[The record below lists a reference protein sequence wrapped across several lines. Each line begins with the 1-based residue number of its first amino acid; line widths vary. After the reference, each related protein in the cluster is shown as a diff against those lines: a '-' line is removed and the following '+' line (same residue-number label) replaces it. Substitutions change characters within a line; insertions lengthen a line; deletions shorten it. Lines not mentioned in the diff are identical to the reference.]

1 MNVAGSAPRLISGE
15 NDIAQNPFDLRAE
28 RGPSIFDAR
37 HRWTGSGTWQIP
49 FAKGASGLARAIGA
63 GWQLNAIATA
73 SSGTPFT
80 VYDSANVSQQGS
92 APEISGFYGS
102 RPDLLSN
109 PNSGPHSVNAWMS
122 ASSFLQLN
130 PVTQAG
136 QFGNEGRNVLR
147 GPGLVD
153 LDLSMLKTW
162 QISEEAHLQFRFE
175 VFNILNHAN
184 FGLPVNDLQSPNF
197 GQILASGPPRVFQA
211 ALKVRF

>member
-1 MNVAGSAPRLISGE
+1 
-15 NDIAQNPFDLRAE
+15 
-28 RGPSIFDAR
+28 
-37 HRWTGSGTWQIP
+37 
-49 FAKGASGLARAIGA
+49 
-63 GWQLNAIATA
+63 
-73 SSGTPFT
+73 
-80 VYDSANVSQQGS
+80 
-92 APEISGFYGS
+92 
-102 RPDLLSN
+102 
-109 PNSGPHSVNAWMS
+109 
-122 ASSFLQLN
+122 
-130 PVTQAG
+130 
-136 QFGNEGRNVLR
+136 VLR